1 MLCILYRNHRN
12 WCDHLG
18 AQQNFQCYLKFL
30 CCWTQNHLM
39 ECLLADV
46 TLVCLLT
53 RMRESMVFI
62 VALLVE
68 AFPAKFTN
76 IRSVSLMYPHM
87 RIKGWTSIEG
97 LSASTTFMRLVWRVN
112 DFVSAKGR
120 GLAKSFATNFA
131 NKWSSTWNVLVK
143 RFSNIWLPFDIS
155 HQTEYISK
163 WMKDKL
169 EYLYAQAYVGSSC
182 NEH

>member
-1 MLCILYRNHRN
+1 MIIFLYPFYDLLCLEYMLFTPQNVMFAFDAMAIWIIQRSLLLILN
-12 WCDHLG
+12 L
-18 AQQNFQCYLKFL
+18 F
-30 CCWTQNHLM
+30 WTQNHLM

-97 LSASTTFMRLVWRVN
+97 LSASTTFMRFVWRVN

-120 GLAKSFATNFA
+120 GLAKSFATNLA
-131 NKWSSTWNVLVK
+131 NKWSSTW
-143 RFSNIWLPFDIS
+143 R
-155 HQTEYISK
+155 
-163 WMKDKL
+163 
-169 EYLYAQAYVGSSC
+169 
-182 NEH
+182 

>member
-1 MLCILYRNHRN
+1 MVFTHKMLCLHLMLWQYEIIQRSLLLILN
-12 WCDHLG
+12 L
-18 AQQNFQCYLKFL
+18 F
-30 CCWTQNHLM
+30 WTQNHLM

-87 RIKGWTSIEG
+87 RIEGWTSIEG
-97 LSASTTFMRLVWRVN
+97 LSASTTFMRFVWRVY

-120 GLAKSFATNFA
+120 SLAKSFATNFA
-131 NKWSSTWNVLVK
+131 NKWSCTWNGKL
-143 RFSNIWLPFDIS
+143 
-155 HQTEYISK
+155 
-163 WMKDKL
+163 KDL
-169 EYLYAQAYVGSSC
+169 AMYDYHLI
-182 NEH
+182 

>member
-1 MLCILYRNHRN
+1 MLFTHKMLCLYLMLWQYKTIQRTLLLILN
-12 WCDHLG
+12 L
-18 AQQNFQCYLKFL
+18 F
-30 CCWTQNHLM
+30 WTQNHLM

-68 AFPAKFTN
+68 AFPAKLTN
-76 IRSVSLMYPHM
+76 IRSVSLMDPHM

-97 LSASTTFMRLVWRVN
+97 LSTSTTFMRFVWRVN

-131 NKWSSTWNVLVK
+131 NKWSSTWKKK
-143 RFSNIWLPFDIS
+143 RKGFSNTRLHTFI
-155 HQTEYISK
+155 Y
-163 WMKDKL
+163 
-169 EYLYAQAYVGSSC
+169 
-182 NEH
+182 